1 MVRSVCQITETN
13 SLCRV
18 YFYVLCKHHARIKY
32 SIVSFLVFMYK
43 PKCLSLQRFLCL
55 IFRINFSLKS
65 KTNRKRF
72 HMIPIMQIQQ
82 KYHILLIIDP
92 TEKLMTIIQVND
104 LKIGKLC
111 VLLLKQKSKLTLN

>member
-1 MVRSVCQITETN
+1 
-13 SLCRV
+13 
-18 YFYVLCKHHARIKY
+18 
-32 SIVSFLVFMYK
+32 
-43 PKCLSLQRFLCL
+43 
-55 IFRINFSLKS
+55 
-65 KTNRKRF
+65 
-72 HMIPIMQIQQ
+72 MIPIMQIQQ